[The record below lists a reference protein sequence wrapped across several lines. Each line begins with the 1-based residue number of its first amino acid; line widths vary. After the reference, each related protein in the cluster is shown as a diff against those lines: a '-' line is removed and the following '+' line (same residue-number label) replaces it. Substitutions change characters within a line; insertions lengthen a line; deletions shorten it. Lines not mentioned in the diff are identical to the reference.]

1 MIGLSDE
8 TLRVLLWAVLTLAV
22 EYASVLVAIL
32 VDLRSGTLKARRN
45 GQRRTSS
52 GYRRTVEK
60 ASRYYITL
68 FALSVLDAMWI
79 IVALA
84 LRGITGWSVPAFPFF
99 TTLGAIGLVLIEIH
113 SVVENSQRRDDIT
126 DMARTVTGLLDD
138 DAVKKLAEQIARIIR
153 S

>member
-8 TLRVLLWAVLTLAV
+8 TLRVLLWTVLTLAV

-84 LRGITGWSVPAFPFF
+84 LRSITGWSVPAFPFF
-99 TTLGAIGLVLIEIH
+99 TTLGAIGLVLVEIH

-153 S
+153 G

>member
-1 MIGLSDE
+1 M
-8 TLRVLLWAVLTLAV
+8 LLWAVLTLAV
-22 EYASVLVAIL
+22 EYASVLGAIL

-113 SVVENSQRRDDIT
+113 SVVENSQSRDDIT

>member
-8 TLRVLLWAVLTLAV
+8 TLRVLLWTVLTLAV

-113 SVVENSQRRDDIT
+113 SVVENSQSRDDIT

-138 DAVKKLAEQIARIIR
+138 DAVKKLAEQIARIII

>member
-8 TLRVLLWAVLTLAV
+8 TLRVLLWTVLTLAV

-84 LRGITGWSVPAFPFF
+84 LRSITGWSVPAFPFF

-138 DAVKKLAEQIARIIR
+138 DAVKKLAEQIARIMR
-153 S
+153 G

>member
-8 TLRVLLWAVLTLAV
+8 TLRVLLWTVLTLAV

-113 SVVENSQRRDDIT
+113 SVVENSQSRDDIT